1 MEPEQDAA
9 GLLVELKAGSPA
21 ALTAIYEQYSGL
33 VYRIAFQLTKSAADA
48 GDVTQDVFMGLPEAI
63 GSFTEFDKFEQWL
76 RQTTARNSLM
86 RLRQKRRRHEVS
98 ISRLQGLFTRSEPVL
113 TRVELES
120 AINQLSEPL
129 RLVFILR
136 EVEGFSYE
144 EIAETLGIRQ
154 GLAEVRLYR
163 ARQKLRKTLSGN
175 VQA

>member
-9 GLLVELKAGSPA
+9 GLLAELKAGSPA
-21 ALTAIYEQYSGL
+21 ALTAIYKRYSDV
-33 VYRIAFQLTKSAADA
+33 VYRIAFQFTGSAADA

-63 GSFTEFDKFEQWL
+63 GSLTELDKFEQWL
-76 RQTTARNSLM
+76 RQTAVRNSLM
-86 RLRQKRRRHEVS
+86 RVRQKRRRHEVS
-98 ISRLQGLFTRSEPVL
+98 ISRLQGFLARSEPVL

-120 AINQLSEPL
+120 AIKQLPESL
-129 RLVFILR
+129 RLVFILK
-136 EVEGFSYE
+136 EVEGFSYA

-163 ARQKLRKTLSGN
+163 ARQRLRKTLSGN